1 MRQATRRQGDWD
13 LDAVDRIIEQWR
25 EVRPDLDP
33 SAKGI
38 TGRIIRMSAFFQEA
52 FRAAFEP
59 LGIGEGDYGVLVVL
73 RRSGHPF
80 ELTPSELARQR
91 MMTSGGMTAAL
102 DRLERRGLLARAPN
116 PADRRGTLIRLTDAG
131 LEVTEDAMAR
141 HTEVEH
147 TLVASLSPAER
158 ATLIDLLRRLL
169 LDVEPGA
176 SRAATR
182 SADGP

>member
-1 MRQATRRQGDWD
+1 MRQATLRQGEAEQ
-13 LDAVDRIIEQWR
+13 DAVDQIVEQWR
-25 EVRPDLDP
+25 VARPDLDP

-38 TGRIIRMSAFFQEA
+38 TGRIIRMSAIFQDA

-131 LEVTEDAMAR
+131 LEVIEDAMAR

-147 TLVASLSPAER
+147 TLVASLSPAQR
-158 ATLIDLLRRLL
+158 ATLVDLLRRLL
-169 LDVEPGA
+169 LDVEPGT
-176 SRAATR
+176 SRAPTTSAER
-182 SADGP
+182 S